1 MKNNNSH
8 SQNSHGFGIYILVW
22 LALIALTTVTVT
34 VAGMDLRGLT
44 VTVAMV
50 IASVKAYLVLSV
62 FMHLRSEGKTFI
74 VFGLVALL
82 FLLVSFI
89 LLFADYSF
97 Q

>member
-1 MKNNNSH
+1 MENDNSH

-34 VAGMDLRGLT
+34 VAGMDLRSLT

-50 IASVKAYLVLSV
+50 IASVKAYLVLSI

-74 VFGLVALL
+74 VFVLVAML

>member
-1 MKNNNSH
+1 MENNNSH
-8 SQNSHGFGIYILVW
+8 TQNTHGFGIYILVW
-22 LALIALTTVTVT
+22 IALVAFTVVTVT

-50 IASVKAYLVLSV
+50 IASVKAYLVLSI

-74 VFGLVALL
+74 VFVLVAML

>member
-1 MKNNNSH
+1 
-8 SQNSHGFGIYILVW
+8 LVW

-34 VAGMDLRGLT
+34 VAGMDLRSFT

-50 IASVKAYLVLSV
+50 IASVKAYLVLSI

-74 VFGLVALL
+74 VFVLVALL

>member
-1 MKNNNSH
+1 MENDNSH
-8 SQNSHGFGIYILVW
+8 SQNSHGYGIYILVW

-34 VAGMDLRGLT
+34 VAGMDLRSFT

-50 IASVKAYLVLSV
+50 IASVKAYLVLSI
-62 FMHLRSEGKTFI
+62 FMHLRSEGKTFT
-74 VFGLVALL
+74 VFVLVALL

>member
-1 MKNNNSH
+1 MENNNLH

-22 LALIALTTVTVT
+22 IALVVFTVVTVT

-50 IASVKAYLVLSV
+50 IASVKAYLVLSI
-62 FMHLRSEGKTFI
+62 FMHLRSEGNTFV
-74 VFGLVALL
+74 VFVLVALL
-82 FLLVSFI
+82 FLLISFI